1 MKVKRILYYVLMFL
15 PLLTTVIAIPF
26 LPEQIPAHY
35 DAAGMVTRWGS
46 KYETIIFPV
55 FIIVFGLFILAMAK
69 IAAKQEKNGNYNE
82 KVTIVIGIVS
92 LVIFNAL
99 AGYFL
104 YMDFY
109 MVQDLSTVSVDI
121 TQLMFS
127 ILAVAM
133 LIIGNLMPKV
143 KMNSN
148 IGFRTKWSMK
158 NEVTWKKCQYFAGIS
173 FMVLG
178 VILLVI
184 SLLTEKALCTG
195 LSMAAIWIMILIDIF
210 YSYYTAK
217 KN

>member
-121 TQLMFS
+121 TQLMFG

-158 NEVTWKKCQYFAGIS
+158 NEVTWKKCQHFAGIS
-173 FMVLG
+173 FMMLG
-178 VILLVI
+178 VILLMI
-184 SLLTEKALCTG
+184 SFLAKKTLCMG
-195 LSMAAIWIMILIDIF
+195 LSMAAIWVIILIDIF